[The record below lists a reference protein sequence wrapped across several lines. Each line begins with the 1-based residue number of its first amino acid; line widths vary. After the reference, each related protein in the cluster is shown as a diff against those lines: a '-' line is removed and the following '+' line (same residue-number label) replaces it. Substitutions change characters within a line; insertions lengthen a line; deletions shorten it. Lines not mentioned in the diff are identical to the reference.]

1 MTFLYNYRHS
11 TLGMV
16 RNFRKCLLLQR
27 VSGGCRLRKE
37 CFLHATGLKQ
47 SKGEERLIF
56 SASKT
61 EMWDEKCVDDGVLR
75 CGFFS
80 KKNDRGNT
88 TRVAVYFLTNIAN
101 GVSPARCISRNRA
114 DTSVIRVA
122 FNCILNVLRTH

>member
-75 CGFFS
+75 CGFFFEEKRPRKYHES
-80 KKNDRGNT
+80 CCLLPNKYRERRFSGAVHFSQSRRHFRNSRG
-88 TRVAVYFLTNIAN
+88 F
-101 GVSPARCISRNRA
+101 
-114 DTSVIRVA
+114 
-122 FNCILNVLRTH
+122 